1 MPPRSYTLNGAILA
15 RFISL
20 QMIALFIYNIFPW
33 INHELKLPQ
42 NTVETPEHPQS
53 TKLMNDASILS
64 SADSMLLFDI
74 KKM

>member
-1 MPPRSYTLNGAILA
+1 
-15 RFISL
+15 
-20 QMIALFIYNIFPW
+20 MIALFIYNIFPW
-33 INHELKLPQ
+33 INHELKLPR